1 MRRREIGDGSTTA
14 KPMAANADAFSPG
27 GTLPINRTTQNKGDL
42 LPDLVLASASPA
54 RQRMLENAGIRFEA
68 VPARIDE
75 AAIRAALESEGAGPR
90 DIADA
95 LGEFKARKAQERRP
109 DAVVL
114 GCDQVLALEGR
125 VFAKPSSREG
135 AAAQLGELQGRQ
147 HQLLS
152 SAVIYHEG
160 APIWR
165 SVGQARLTM
174 HPLDAAGI
182 ERYLDVAW
190 PDVSGSVGAYHA
202 EAHGAR
208 LFSRIDGDWFSVLGL
223 PLLEVCSFL
232 RLRGWLD

>member
-1 MRRREIGDGSTTA
+1 
-14 KPMAANADAFSPG
+14 
-27 GTLPINRTTQNKGDL
+27 

-75 AAIRAALESEGAGPR
+75 AAIRAALENEGATPR
-90 DIADA
+90 DLADA
-95 LGEFKARKAQERRP
+95 LGEFKARRAQERRP
-109 DAVVL
+109 DSVVL
-114 GCDQVLALEGR
+114 GSDQILALQRRVLA
-125 VFAKPSSREG
+125 KPRSREQ
-135 AAAQLGELQGRQ
+135 AAEQLAELQGRE

-165 SVGQARLTM
+165 TVGQARMTM
-174 HPLDAAGI
+174 HPLDPAAI
-182 ERYLDVAW
+182 ERYLDEAW
-190 PDVSGSVGAYHA
+190 PDVAGSVGAYHA
-202 EAHGAR
+202 ETLGAR